1 MKLED
6 ILKTSCEILE
16 KNPLNLLAI
25 ICMIN
30 CFYAQGINDIADLL
44 NESILF
50 IWSASEIEAVVEK
63 LNALG
68 S

>member
-1 MKLED
+1 
-6 ILKTSCEILE
+6 
-16 KNPLNLLAI
+16 
-25 ICMIN
+25 MIN

-50 IWSASEIEAVVEK
+50 IWSASEIEAVIEK